1 MQALRL
7 FSLIAF
13 CLIFVSAC
21 ASAPKP
27 IVQPP
32 APFPLVAHDTNVL
45 VSVRIDVVESGQG
58 SGVIISKNGLV
69 LTNEHVIRRAGSSA
83 IIVVI
88 KRADGT
94 EANFMSTVIAKDPAR
109 DLALLRVSGLT
120 PKSAVSFA
128 DDKEVHAGDLTYGIG
143 YPGGRGP
150 TTVWGKVVTVPF
162 FVDMRPA
169 EPANF
174 KAGLLVTLPANDGS
188 SGQPVFSATTGK
200 LIAVHKLSLN
210 SASGAKSVLISV
222 VEIRHFLAENGIS
235 LETEAI

>member
-1 MQALRL
+1 MQARRL

-13 CLIFVSAC
+13 CLIFISAC

-27 IVQPP
+27 IVQAP
-32 APFPLVAHDTNVL
+32 APFPLAAHETNVL
-45 VSVRIDVVESGQG
+45 SAVHIDVVEAGRG
-58 SGVIISKNGLV
+58 SGVIISKKGIV
-69 LTNEHVIRRAGSSA
+69 VTNEHVIRRSGSGV

-94 EANFMSTVIAKDPAR
+94 EANLMATVIASDPAR
-109 DLALLRVSGLT
+109 DLAFLRVKGLM

-128 DDKEVHAGDLTYGIG
+128 DDKEVHTGDPIYGIG

-174 KAGLLVTLPANDGS
+174 KSGLLVMLPANDGS

-200 LIAVHKLSLN
+200 LIAVQKLSFK
-210 SASGAKSVLISV
+210 SGEKSVLISV
-222 VEIRHFLAENGIS
+222 IEIRHSAAEYGIS
-235 LETEAI
+235 LDTD